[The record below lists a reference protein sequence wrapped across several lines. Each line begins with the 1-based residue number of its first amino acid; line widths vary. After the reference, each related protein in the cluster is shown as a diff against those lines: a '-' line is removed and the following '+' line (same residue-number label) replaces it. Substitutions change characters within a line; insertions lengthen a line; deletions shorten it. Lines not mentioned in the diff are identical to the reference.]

1 MEQSRALCRA
11 LGNQLTTSALFM
23 GTLAFG
29 VDPVKAA
36 GYTCLLWM
44 LLIADMA
51 FRSKTYLLM
60 EENSPRFLMPFFG
73 IATFFAVGFLFS

>member
-1 MEQSRALCRA
+1 
-11 LGNQLTTSALFM
+11 M

-29 VDPVKAA
+29 VDPVKAV

-51 FRSKTYLLM
+51 FLKKTYLLM
-60 EENSPRFLMPFFG
+60 GESSPLSQIIHLV
-73 IATFFAVGFLFS
+73 IATFFTAGFLLS